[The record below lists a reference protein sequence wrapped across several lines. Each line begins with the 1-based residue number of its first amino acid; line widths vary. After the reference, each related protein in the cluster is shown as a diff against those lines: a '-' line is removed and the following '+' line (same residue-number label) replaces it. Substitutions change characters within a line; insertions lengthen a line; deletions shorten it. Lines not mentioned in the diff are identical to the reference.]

1 MGRRQP
7 QESWRTL
14 PAGGTAGQRPSVVQ
28 HSRKVRLERGRQRGC
43 EMSRWGGWVIG
54 QVAQPPGRTARL
66 PPHPPTPEL
75 HKSLPPGPTIP
86 LLALQAR
93 VCVQTTTVDR
103 TADKTFPQRV
113 SEAPFTTTR
122 GQEHPKHP
130 AAREPTANRDAFTQE
145 AATRQQRGMD
155 PGTQRNEPHG
165 PSTELKKPDTKATAW
180 KVARCDT
187 QKQGTL
193 ISDGRGRKCGCPW
206 RGAGWKGA

>member
-14 PAGGTAGQRPSVVQ
+14 PAGGHGWAKALSVPAQQKGASRAGQAEGLGDEPV
-28 HSRKVRLERGRQRGC
+28 
-43 EMSRWGGWVIG
+43 GWL
-54 QVAQPPGRTARL
+54 PGRTARL

-86 LLALQAR
+86 LLPLQAR
-93 VCVQTTTVDR
+93 VCVQTTTVDPA
-103 TADKTFPQRV
+103 ADQTFPQRV
-113 SEAPFTTTR
+113 PEAPFATTR

-130 AAREPTANRDAFTQE
+130 AAREPMANRDTFTQE

-193 ISDGRGRKCGCPW
+193 ISDGRGRMCGCPW